1 MPKADLVLE
10 GGGVKGLGLVG
21 AVLHLMREG
30 YTFPRVAGTS
40 AGSIVAAFLAA
51 GATADGLAGI
61 MGRLDYSRVPDRGGL
76 PGVSESLGLARHSG
90 AHPGNYIHG
99 FVRDE
104 LERLGVR
111 TFADL
116 ERDTLVVTATD
127 ITRGILLRLPWDYE
141 SLGLDPG
148 EQPVA
153 DAVRAS
159 ISIPL
164 FFEPV
169 QLADR
174 TLVDGGV
181 LSNFPIAMFDRPKPR
196 WPTFGVKVIPDAPDA
211 NALLFPGLPFP
222 QPPPVRLLT
231 RVMTTAVL
239 GHDQTYL
246 DQPCVR
252 RRAIQVDTSDVGIV
266 EFGASEETRAG
277 LVAEGERAAR
287 DFLAEWDWDAYRHE
301 CRGAPKVTQR
311 GATARRSAGPAPA

>member
-21 AVLHLMREG
+21 AVLELMRAG

-61 MGRLDYSRVPDRGGL
+61 MQRLDYSRVPDRGGV
-76 PGVSESLGLARHSG
+76 PGLGEGIGLLGRSG
-90 AHPGNYIHG
+90 VHPGNYIHG

-104 LERLGVR
+104 LEQLGVT

-116 ERDTLVVTATD
+116 KRRDAEQPYKLVVTATD
-127 ITRGILLRLPWDYE
+127 ITRGRLLRLPWDYK
-141 SLGLDPG
+141 LLDLDPDA
-148 EQPVA
+148 QLVA

-169 QLADR
+169 QLGDR
-174 TLVDGGV
+174 TVVDGGV
-181 LSNFPIAMFDRPKPR
+181 LSNFPIEIFDRTGAPR
-196 WPTFGVKVIPDAPDA
+196 WPTFGVKVIPDAPEA
-211 NALLFPGLPFP
+211 TALVFPGLPLP
-222 QPPPVRLLT
+222 HLPPLRLLT
-231 RVMTTAVL
+231 QVVTTALL

-252 RRAIQVDTSDVGIV
+252 RRAIQVDTRAVGIV
-266 EFGASEETRAG
+266 EFHADERKRAQ
-277 LVAEGERAAR
+277 LVANGERAAR
-287 DFLAEWDWDAYRHE
+287 EFLAAWDWKRYQAE
-301 CRGAPKVTQR
+301 CVR
-311 GATARRSAGPAPA
+311 